1 MVVKKGLIQEY
12 RKGNMYVYSNEIVRT
27 KIGVINYTYIV
38 NFLHLFRCNFI
49 HLKGGL
55 VKI

>member
-12 RKGNMYVYSNEIVRT
+12 RKGNMYVCNNELVRI
-27 KIGVINYTYIV
+27 KIGTIYCTYV
-38 NFLHLFRCNFI
+38 LNFLYLFRYIFLY
-49 HLKGGL
+49 LKGGL

>member
-12 RKGNMYVYSNEIVRT
+12 RRGNMYVCNNELVRT

-38 NFLHLFRCNFI
+38 IFLHLFRCNFI